1 MKSKLLVFVVFM
13 FVGSTI
19 FAADSKT
26 KSKDGT
32 DIAYSVYGKGEPA
45 IVFIHGWS
53 CDQSYWKNQID
64 PLSKNFTVVTL
75 DLAGHGN
82 SGLERKNY
90 TMDLFGEDV
99 AAVVS
104 SLKLNKVILVA
115 HSMGGSVAVYAANK
129 LKGKV
134 LGIVGV
140 DTFQSLGEEFP
151 AEQREAF
158 LKPFKDNFTAT
169 AKWFV
174 GSMFPK
180 SADSLLVKSIAD
192 DMSSAPSEVA
202 LSAMENM
209 FADNGREQLKQL
221 EVPIVSINCDIWP
234 ISLENNRKLV
244 KSFDIKMMN
253 GYGHF
258 LMLEDSEKFNKLLSE
273 AITEISN

>member
-1 MKSKLLVFVVFM
+1 MKIRLSVIFLIM
-13 FVGSTI
+13 FIAS
-19 FAADSKT
+19 AAVADNFKT

-32 DIAYSVYGKGEPA
+32 EIAYSVYGKGETA

-53 CDQSYWKNQID
+53 CDQTYWKNQI
-64 PLSKNFTVVTL
+64 NTFAQNYTVVTI

-82 SGLERKNY
+82 SGLTRKNY
-90 TMDLFGEDV
+90 TMDFFGEDV
-99 AAVVS
+99 ASVVNN
-104 SLKLNKVILVA
+104 LNLNKVILAA

-134 LGIVGV
+134 LGIIGV

-158 LKPFKDNFTAT
+158 LKPFKENFPAT

-180 SADSLLVKSIAD
+180 TADSLLVKSISE
-192 DMSSAPSEVA
+192 DMSSAPADVA

-209 FADNGREQLKQL
+209 FADNGTEQLKQL
-221 EVPIVSINCDIWP
+221 EVPIISINCDIWP
-234 ISLENNRKLV
+234 IGLENNRKLV
-244 KSFDIKMMN
+244 KSFEIKMMN

-258 LMLEDSEKFNKLLSE
+258 LMLEDSEKFNKLLAE
-273 AITEISN
+273 AITEICN